1 MPRPP
6 QRQRVAAYAVVIRD
20 DTILLSRLARRV
32 SRDELWTL
40 PGGGLDHG
48 EDPRAAVVREVY
60 EEAGLDVEI
69 ADTARVYSGHYPSMR
84 RDGRT
89 FDYHALRIVYD
100 GWVAPGAPEPRVVE
114 VDGSTAEARWVP
126 LADVRSGVVPVVQLV
141 REALEDYRP
150 FVRQR
155 CAVHGVIRR
164 RTATGDEVLLV
175 RESSLAVATGSWA
188 LPGGGIEHGESPP
201 DALVREIHEETGL
214 TATVGTLERVLDAH
228 FQGTAPSGRFED
240 FHVIDLVFTASVD
253 GEAQLAPERGDGTSD
268 AAAWVRVEDL
278 ETGRIALTDLARRAL
293 DLPG

>member
-1 MPRPP
+1 MSRLP

-32 SRDELWTL
+32 SREELWTL

-100 GWVAPGAPEPRVVE
+100 GWVAPGAPDPRVVE
-114 VDGSTAEARWVP
+114 VDGSTVEARWMS
-126 LADVRSGVVPVVQLV
+126 LADVRSGAVPVVQLV

-155 CAVHGVIRR
+155 SAVHGIVQRE
-164 RTATGDEVLLV
+164 TGSGRELLLV
-175 RESSLAVATGSWA
+175 RGSDLAVDAGVWG
-188 LPGGGIEHGESPP
+188 LPGGGIDHGESPTS
-201 DALVREIHEETGL
+201 ALVREIREETGL
-214 TATVGTLERVLDAH
+214 EAIPGRVLGVVDDH

-240 FHVIDLVFTASVD
+240 FHVIDVVLLAEVAEGVRPVA
-253 GEAQLAPERGDGTSD
+253 EARGGTSD
-268 AAAWVRVEDL
+268 AVAWVSWADARGGL
-278 ETGRIALTDLARRAL
+278 PLSALARRAL
-293 DLPG
+293 ELHD